1 MQKQVGLSFCFFVA
15 TVLAGCAETQP
26 LSRPVYSDHGMLVQL
41 ETPRTAST
49 DHAALNSHPSDL
61 AEQDL
66 LTILRSVTV
75 QKEIDFLH
83 YYVLRQDAKSEWAF
97 LDDDAASLVPHL
109 KAALAKA
116 RPEELV
122 VFSLS
127 RLKDRGIAEIT
138 SGGLFIQ
145 GERVGL
151 LLASLRVPVTTERKL
166 KRVRESPLVPLEQP
180 NFSFIAGPHQTLGV
194 AKDSS
199 SSLSTSARNGLLIE
213 HRALL
218 RAARQS
224 VEISTMPGSF
234 PSTLEEKLRQL
245 KTWRDEGLITEP
257 EYKSKLKQLLDTF

>member
-1 MQKQVGLSFCFFVA
+1 MQKHAGLSFCFFVA

-26 LSRPVYSDHGMLVQL
+26 LSRPVYSDHGLLVQL
-41 ETPRTAST
+41 ETPRAAST
-49 DHAALNSHPSDL
+49 DQAALNNHPSDF

-83 YYVLRQDAKSEWAF
+83 YYVLRQDAKSERAF

-109 KAALAKA
+109 KAALAHA

-127 RLKDRGIAEIT
+127 RLKEGGIAEIT

-145 GERVGL
+145 GEQVGL
-151 LLASLRVPVTTERKL
+151 LLANLRVPVTTERKL
-166 KRVRESPLVPLEQP
+166 KRVRESPLIPLEQP
-180 NFSFIAGPHQTLGV
+180 DFSFVAGPYQTLGL
-194 AKDSS
+194 AKEAG
-199 SSLSTSARNGLLIE
+199 SSLRPSARNGLLIE

-224 VEISTMPGSF
+224 VETSTMPGSF
-234 PSTLEEKLRQL
+234 PATLEEKLWQL
-245 KTWRDEGLITEP
+245 KRWRDEGLITEP
-257 EYKSKLKQLLDTF
+257 EYRSKLKQLLDTF